1 MLKRAA
7 MALLGLA
14 LGYAPVVHGGS
25 ELRGTLPRSSVY
37 PFSLQSTG
45 PAPPVRARVVKLDPQ
60 SAAAARGLKNGDLL
74 LSINGRSYSQLAEAH
89 RLLLRA
95 PPGSEVA
102 LQIERDGKP
111 RTVRIT
117 AAPAPLQQLAGLDI
131 VYDVFDMPDGTRL
144 RTILTRPEKASGNL
158 PTLYFVPWLSCD
170 PIERPLNL
178 EDEGWQRMLELV
190 AGIPGVMLMR
200 VEKSGVGDSEGP
212 ECWELE
218 YDTELT
224 YHREALRRLRA
235 TPGVDPSRIVIYGA
249 SMGGNMAAILAA
261 ETKPAGLIIWGTA
274 IKSWLEHLI
283 EFNRRSLEL
292 SGHSRDE
299 ITPLVSA
306 QTEVFVQY
314 LIHQRSPAEIAA
326 QQPYL
331 AAAVRRVR
339 GLSDTQHYGR
349 PLSYHRQAQRQNWLS
364 AVDKVRSPTLVM
376 YGEHDWFETLD
387 DHLLIAR
394 TIERNLPGGS
404 TFVVVAGMNH
414 HFSVFGSLQ
423 KSHDLDGGVV
433 ASELVANEIAAW
445 LRKAGIVKPRAPAGI
460 AH

>member
-1 MLKRAA
+1 
-7 MALLGLA
+7 MALLGFTLA
-14 LGYAPVVHGGS
+14 YAAIAHGGS

-45 PAPPVRARVVKLDPQ
+45 PAPPVRARVVKLDPA
-60 SAAAARGLKNGDLL
+60 SAAAARGLKVGDLL
-74 LSINGRSYSQLAEAH
+74 LSVNGRPYSRVAEAD

-95 PPGSEVA
+95 PPGSEVV
-102 LQIERDGKP
+102 LQIERDGRP

-117 AAPAPLQQLAGLDI
+117 ASPAPLQQLAGLDI
-131 VYDVFDMPDGTRL
+131 VYDVLDMPDGTRL
-144 RTILTRPEKASGNL
+144 RTILTRPENASGNL

-178 EDEGWQRMLELV
+178 EDEGWQRMLERV

-218 YDTELT
+218 YDMELT
-224 YHREALRRLRA
+224 YHREALRRLRD
-235 TPGVDPSRIVIYGA
+235 TPGVDSSRIVIYGA

-292 SGHSRDE
+292 SGHSTDE
-299 ITPLVSA
+299 VTPLVSA
-306 QTEVFVQY
+306 QTQVFIHYVV
-314 LIHQRSPAEIAA
+314 HQRSPAEITA
-326 QQPYL
+326 QYPDL
-331 AAAVRRVR
+331 AAALRRVR

-349 PLSYHRQAQRQNWLS
+349 PLNYHRQAQRQNWLS

-394 TIERNLPGGS
+394 TIERNVPGGA
-404 TFVVVAGMNH
+404 TLVVVPRMNH
-414 HFSVFGSLQ
+414 HFSIFHSLQ

-445 LRKAGIVKPRAPAGI
+445 LRKTGIVDSRAPKSGRI
-460 AH
+460 RTP